1 MPDIRHATPVTLTR
15 RDAVH
20 RLAVGILAAPAILR
34 GRFRLAPDARTE
46 YSARAIRLVQESLVA
61 RDERDSQRKASPL
74 MVALGAQVIDTSA
87 MTVEQVVEKI
97 LSVVRGL

>member
-1 MPDIRHATPVTLTR
+1 MTLTR

-46 YSARAIRLVQESLVA
+46 YSARAIRLVQESLVVDLLNQFRFA
-61 RDERDSQRKASPL
+61 DFS
-74 MVALGAQVIDTSA
+74 
-87 MTVEQVVEKI
+87 EKPPRST
-97 LSVVRGL
+97 L